1 MPNSAYLSRK
11 VANEVVRNLA
21 SSDMVTLFR
30 INELNSDSCSDV
42 DSTLWSRCQCRSR
55 SSRSQIWSRIYVSA
69 SSSFAQDHVR
79 CNTLSIYLVFPLL
92 VWFSEWKNQMKSSNL
107 RLGNADI

>member
-30 INELNSDSCSDV
+30 INELNSDSYM
-42 DSTLWSRCQCRSR
+42 LRRR
-55 SSRSQIWSRIYVSA
+55 
-69 SSSFAQDHVR
+69 
-79 CNTLSIYLVFPLL
+79 LYLV
-92 VWFSEWKNQMKSSNL
+92 KSLSV
-107 RLGNADI
+107 